1 MAVLLIAG
9 GDEEIRQAH
18 EALFVDRGVTV
29 LTAGDGAAALE
40 AAHLRHP
47 DVVITDEELARVDGL
62 QLCRALRMHPRL
74 RKTPV
79 IVLSGSLRPG
89 DPRSRTAQVC
99 SVLPRPVGGEELVA
113 AVRFQLERGDH
124 GHGVF
129 DSAC

>member
-9 GDEEIRQAH
+9 KDDDVRHAH
-18 EALFVDRGVTV
+18 EALFTAAGETV
-29 LTAGDGAAALE
+29 MTAADGAAALE

-47 DVVITDEELARVDGL
+47 DVVITDLEMPRVDGL

-79 IVLSGSLRPG
+79 ILLSGSLRPG
-89 DPRSRTAQVC
+89 GPRSRTAQVC
-99 SVLPRPVGGEELVA
+99 SVLPQPVPGDELVE
-113 AVRFQLERGDH
+113 AVRFQLERGNH

-129 DSAC
+129 DAAC